1 MPNFFSQKSLHPTA
15 EVVTMGAI
23 FVCDVT
29 VGAVA
34 VSNPAAFTL
43 LLCSI
48 RNVVGAVALNAV
60 VQGLQLWMF

>member
-1 MPNFFSQKSLHPTA
+1 
-15 EVVTMGAI
+15 MGAI